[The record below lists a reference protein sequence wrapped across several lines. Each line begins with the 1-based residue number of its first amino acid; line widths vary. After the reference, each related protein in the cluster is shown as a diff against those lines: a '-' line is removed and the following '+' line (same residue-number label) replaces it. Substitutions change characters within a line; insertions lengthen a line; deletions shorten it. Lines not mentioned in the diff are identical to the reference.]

1 MIDVELLDVSDFED
15 DKIGKIIVDSAFYVH
30 TTFGPGL
37 LESVYEACLVK
48 ELKFRGIDLEI
59 QKNIPLY
66 FRGEEIE
73 QGFRIDIFVAES
85 IVVEV
90 KAVEKILPVHEAQ
103 LLTYMKLTQT
113 RLGYLIN
120 FNSPLIKDGIK
131 RMVRRK

>member
-1 MIDVELLDVSDFED
+1 MTNVELLDTSDFED

-30 TTFGPGL
+30 TTLGPGL

-66 FRGEEIE
+66 FRGEKIE

-90 KAVEKILPVHEAQ
+90 KAVEKLLPVHEAQ